1 MTNNKISSSRTG
13 IPNPVDIYV
22 GEKLKER
29 RKLLGLSQTELA
41 NMLGISFQQIQKYE
55 KGTNRIS
62 ASRLVDLSNVLDV
75 NITYFFNEIPTNVLK
90 QSPRLM
96 TSLNEEPSNEI
107 KDNPMTK
114 RETLTLVRNYYKITD
129 EKKRRSIITL
139 CKALA
144 EKN

>member
-13 IPNPVDIYV
+13 IPNPVDIEV
-22 GEKLKER
+22 GKNLKKR
-29 RKLLGLSQTELA
+29 RIFLGLSQTELA
-41 NMLGISFQQIQKYE
+41 NMLDISFQQVQKYE

-75 NITYFFNEIPTNVLK
+75 NITYFFNEKGKNESK
-90 QSPRLM
+90 DDLM
-96 TSLNEEPSNEI
+96 AQ
-107 KDNPMTK
+107 

-129 EKKRRSIITL
+129 KKKRDSVITF

-144 EKN
+144 ENN

>member
-13 IPNPVDIYV
+13 IPNPVDIEV
-22 GEKLKER
+22 GKRLKER
-29 RKLLGLSQTELA
+29 RIFLGLSQTELA
-41 NMLGISFQQIQKYE
+41 NMLDISFQQVQKYE

-75 NITYFFNEIPTNVLK
+75 NITYFFNEKGKNESK
-90 QSPRLM
+90 DDLM
-96 TSLNEEPSNEI
+96 AQ
-107 KDNPMTK
+107 

-129 EKKRRSIITL
+129 KKKRDSVITF

-144 EKN
+144 ENN